1 MQRHTFRMDEGVMD
15 VFRMLW
21 AQLAG
26 LAIATLH
33 VTPKALSQQP
43 PHTQHPWHSSL
54 PWQLQSYQR
63 CVIGCISD

>member
-33 VTPKALSQQP
+33 VMPKALSQQP
-43 PHTQHPWHSSL
+43 PHSQHPWHSSL